1 MPWGRRRNGGSGCR
15 RGGGGAAGLRRP
27 WRSHWSAV
35 EAPELGAASVRGV
48 APVHRGGT
56 EVGGGAPDAG
66 VEAAAAA
73 SRDGATTLK
82 LGEALELRQAL
93 QTRAWRWWRR
103 SRSRRGFV

>member
-1 MPWGRRRNGGSGCR
+1 MC
-15 RGGGGAAGLRRP
+15 RP

-56 EVGGGAPDAG
+56 GVGGGAPDAG
-66 VEAAAAA
+66 VEAAAVA
-73 SRDGATTLK
+73 SRDGTTTPE

-93 QTRAWRWWRR
+93 
-103 SRSRRGFV
+103 

>member
-1 MPWGRRRNGGSGCR
+1 MPWGRSRNGGSGRR

-27 WRSHWSAV
+27 WRSRWFAV

-56 EVGGGAPDAG
+56 GVGGGAPDAG

-73 SRDGATTLK
+73 SRDGTMTPE

-93 QTRAWRWWRR
+93 
-103 SRSRRGFV
+103 